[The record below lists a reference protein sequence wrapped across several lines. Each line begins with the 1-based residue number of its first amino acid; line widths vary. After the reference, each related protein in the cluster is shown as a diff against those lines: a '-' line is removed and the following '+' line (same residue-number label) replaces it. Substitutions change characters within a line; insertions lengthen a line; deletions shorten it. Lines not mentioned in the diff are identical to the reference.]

1 MRLGKNLI
9 LNTPNHTA
17 MSEDIMKFDEDDAVK
32 FIRGT
37 LPKSVNE
44 RYSDDEI
51 LYVIDTIWDWYE
63 KNGYLSLDAEVTDDE
78 LLDEDKLVAYVK
90 KEIKND
96 DEIMM
101 DPEDVGLIVKGEL
114 QYEESIDN
122 SF

>member
-1 MRLGKNLI
+1 
-9 LNTPNHTA
+9 

-96 DEIMM
+96 NEMMM

>member
-1 MRLGKNLI
+1 MGKNLI